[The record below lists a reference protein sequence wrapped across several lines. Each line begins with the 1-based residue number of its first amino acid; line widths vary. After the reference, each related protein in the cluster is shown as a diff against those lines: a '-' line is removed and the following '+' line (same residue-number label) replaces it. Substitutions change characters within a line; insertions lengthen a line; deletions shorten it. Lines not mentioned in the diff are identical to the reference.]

1 MTLKLKNPKTKLK
14 KKITMKTLE
23 TPLAEDAENLSTNK
37 IQKSSHYV
45 DNKKFLQAL
54 IEYRQSIDDAAARG
68 EEPPI
73 VSKYIG
79 ECFIKIATH
88 LSYKSNFINY
98 TFKDDMISDGIENC
112 LTAVAKFDPA
122 KSSNPFAYYTQ
133 VIYFAFIRRIQK
145 EKKQQ
150 ATKYKLIENMD
161 IDALISQEQ
170 DGEFGSQFLDYLK
183 RQMDTIDIE
192 KRVMN
197 IPKKAKK
204 VQDDIENPLDLDD

>member
-1 MTLKLKNPKTKLK
+1 
-14 KKITMKTLE
+14 MKTLE
-23 TPLAEDAENLSTNK
+23 TPLAEDVENLSTDK

-54 IEYRQSIDDAAARG
+54 IEYRQSVDDAAARG
-68 EEPPI
+68 EDPPV

-150 ATKYKLIENMD
+150 ATKYKLMENMD

-170 DGEFGSQFLDYLK
+170 DGDFGSQFLDYLK
-183 RQMDTIDIE
+183 RQMDTVDIE

-197 IPKKAKK
+197 IPKKVKK

>member
-1 MTLKLKNPKTKLK
+1 MPV
-14 KKITMKTLE
+14 
-23 TPLAEDAENLSTNK
+23 
-37 IQKSSHYV
+37 SSHYV

-54 IEYRQSIDDAAARG
+54 IEYRQLVDEAAAKG
-68 EEPPI
+68 EETPV
-73 VSKYIG
+73 VSRYIG

-112 LTAVAKFDPA
+112 LTAVVKFDPS

-133 VIYFAFIRRIQK
+133 IIYFAFIRRIQK

-161 IDALISQEQ
+161 IDSLILQEH
-170 DGEFGSQFLDYLK
+170 DNGEFGTQFLDYLK
-183 RQMDTIDIE
+183 RQMDTVDIE

>member
-1 MTLKLKNPKTKLK
+1 MKTKNPPK
-14 KKITMKTLE
+14 
-23 TPLAEDAENLSTNK
+23 DAEELSTEIAEVVKAVK
-37 IQKSSHYV
+37 IPTSSHYV

-54 IEYRQSIDDAAARG
+54 IDYRQSVVDAAAEG
-68 EEPPI
+68 KETPI
-73 VSKYIG
+73 VSNYIG

-112 LTAVAKFDPA
+112 LTAVVKFDPS
-122 KSSNPFAYYTQ
+122 KGSNPFAYYTQ
-133 VIYFAFIRRIQK
+133 IIYFAFIRRIQK

-161 IDALISQEQ
+161 IDSLILQEH
-170 DGEFGSQFLDYLK
+170 DNGEFGNQFLDYLK

-192 KRVMN
+192 KRV
-197 IPKKAKK
+197 ISTPKKNKIIT
-204 VQDDIENPLDLDD
+204 DDSSNPLDLDD